1 MKLLRDM
8 EDVIQHHQLVTSVFA
23 LSTTNEELDS
33 TSESSDDNQLEDLV
47 EVEGSLCSTYATIH
61 KCRYAFRARKYR
73 KRNVHSRCPK
83 WKKIVDG

>member
-47 EVEGSLCSTYATIH
+47 EVEGSLRSTYATIH
-61 KCRYAFRARKYR
+61 KCRYAFRA
-73 KRNVHSRCPK
+73 
-83 WKKIVDG
+83 